1 MNYGRDLK
9 IVEIMPEQ
17 LQIGERIGA
26 GQYGSVFKGT
36 LSSRETPPASL
47 SLLDHS
53 GSNNMTSSR
62 YYESPHEHSRR
73 TVAVKMTSNVIDID
87 SQTHVL
93 LEATMMA
100 SLRHAN
106 IVQMLGVVVQ
116 VPVKIV
122 IEYLALGNLLEFI
135 RYG

>member
-1 MNYGRDLK
+1 
-9 IVEIMPEQ
+9 
-17 LQIGERIGA
+17 
-26 GQYGSVFKGT
+26 
-36 LSSRETPPASL
+36 
-47 SLLDHS
+47 
-53 GSNNMTSSR
+53 
-62 YYESPHEHSRR
+62 
-73 TVAVKMTSNVIDID
+73 MTSNVIDID